1 MPIKFD
7 LHSYKP
13 FIFQIG
19 LDDTIQ
25 HLIERVDY
33 GNRMLM
39 SMPAYSQIAAQLEQQ
54 VMVSG
59 ITSTDT
65 IEGGDVSDIEAESV
79 LQNPE
84 DAANNRERRIQNLAV
99 AYKFL
104 DEYTLENINEPTLP
118 ITESMVKSLHGIVSA
133 GLSDSD
139 YHPGLYRDTPKGTIT
154 HVGDEAHGGRYKP
167 PTAYSDICTL
177 MAGLEHWSISDEQ
190 KTASPLIRAA
200 LIHYYFE
207 RIHPFYDGNGRVGRL
222 LEKAILY
229 HGSYKG
235 WVKGLDRYYLDHID
249 DYYFSFNHCRKQEKK
264 QPETCNTS
272 FIELTLKGMAETIER
287 VHNNASTIASK
298 MMGLAI
304 LGDLL
309 RKGTINS
316 RQHELYENIMDY
328 AKGSITKHD
337 LNNERWYN
345 AMYLEL
351 SPATKSRDLNG
362 MIKIGLL
369 KKEDSTITAGSL
381 QLQSA

>member
-1 MPIKFD
+1 MPISFT
-7 LHSYKP
+7 LHCYKP
-13 FIFQIG
+13 FTFQIG
-19 LDDTIQ
+19 LDESTH

-54 VMVSG
+54 AMVSG

-65 IEGGDVSDIEAESV
+65 IEGGDVSDVEAESV

-84 DAANNRERRIQNLAV
+84 EAANNRERRIKNLAI

-104 DEYTLENINEPTLP
+104 DEYTLENSNEPTLP

-133 GLSDSD
+133 DLSDSE
-139 YHPGLYRDTPKGTIT
+139 YYPGQYRDPPKGVIT
-154 HVGDEAHGGRYKP
+154 HVGDNSHGGRYKP

-177 MAGLEHWSISDEQ
+177 MAGLERWSTSDEQ
-190 KTASPLIRAA
+190 KASSPLIRAA

-222 LEKAILY
+222 LEKAILH
-229 HGSYKG
+229 HGNYKG
-235 WVKGLDRYYLDHID
+235 WVKGLDRYYLDNID
-249 DYYFSFNHCRKQEKK
+249 DYYVAFNHCRKQEKS

-272 FIELTLKGMAETIER
+272 FIELALKGMAETIER
-287 VHNNASTIASK
+287 IHNNASSIASK
-298 MMGLAI
+298 MMGLAM
-304 LGDLL
+304 LGELL
-309 RKGTINS
+309 RKGEINA

-328 AKGSITKHD
+328 AKGSITKHN
-337 LNNERWYN
+337 LNSQRWYN
-345 AMYLEL
+345 AMYSGF
-351 SPATKSRDLNG
+351 SPATKSRDLSG

-369 KKEDSTITAGSL
+369 KKEGSTFKAGSL
-381 QLQSA
+381 QLARN